1 MLKRILLSIVLLL
14 VIAYLVV
21 AITAFN
27 RKPAGQV
34 CRDMELVIKDTV
46 YAGFITKKEVSGMLE
61 KKGIYPVGKPMD
73 RIRSKTLER
82 ELAKH
87 PLIDEVECYKTPS
100 GILCV
105 EVSQRIPILSGGG
118 YELVAGERRLRA
130 PRVAGLN
137 DVPCLLIAADNEDSS
152 AIALVENLQRRD
164 LDFFEEAYG
173 FKRLIDQYGLTQEE
187 AARKVGKTQSAV
199 ANKLRLLRLSPQNM
213 ELIRSANLTERH
225 ARCLLRLHDDEE
237 RMNATHY
244 IIENE
249 LNVSRSEEYI
259 ENLLEQKK
267 HPELTEPPHKDNVVR
282 LIKDVRFFLN
292 TLNRA
297 VGVMVDAGIGAT
309 VDRRPPLHQP
319 PIERIGGK
327 THISRTT
334 LSLCGSSV
342 NCDLLVAPRNP
353 WMYSSNRLTF
363 NWFSIVWC
371 VAFIHS
377 PRHDMQTQ
385 QSSARAAL

>member
-1 MLKRILLSIVLLL
+1 MMSVLTL
-14 VIAYLVV
+14 
-21 AITAFN
+21 
-27 RKPAGQV
+27 
-34 CRDMELVIKDTV
+34 
-46 YAGFITKKEVSGMLE
+46 VSGKEDRTLR
-61 KKGIYPVGKPMD
+61 
-73 RIRSKTLER
+73 RIRVSEIARNPNQPRKYFDPEAIAQ
-82 ELAKH
+82 LAESIRQYGVLN
-87 PLIDEVECYKTPS
+87 PLTVRRAP
-100 GILCV
+100 
-105 EVSQRIPILSGGG
+105 GGG

-130 PRVAGLN
+130 ARVAGLN

-282 LIKDVRFFLN
+282 LSKDVRFFRN

-297 VGVMVDAGIGAT
+297 VGVMVDAGIGAP
-309 VDRRPPLHQP
+309 VDRDYADNQ
-319 PIERIGGK
+319 
-327 THISRTT
+327 
-334 LSLCGSSV
+334 
-342 NCDLLVAPRNP
+342 
-353 WMYSSNRLTF
+353 Y
-363 NWFSIVWC
+363 
-371 VAFIHS
+371 
-377 PRHDMQTQ
+377 
-385 QSSARAAL
+385 SARKELMFHVKHFCSTGGRILFHVKHGIVACEANLTCLPGRGTRG

>member
-1 MLKRILLSIVLLL
+1 MMSVLTL
-14 VIAYLVV
+14 
-21 AITAFN
+21 
-27 RKPAGQV
+27 
-34 CRDMELVIKDTV
+34 
-46 YAGFITKKEVSGMLE
+46 VSGKEDRTLR
-61 KKGIYPVGKPMD
+61 
-73 RIRSKTLER
+73 RIRVSEIARNPNQPRKYFDPEAIAQ
-82 ELAKH
+82 LAESIRQYGVLN
-87 PLIDEVECYKTPS
+87 PLTVRRAP
-100 GILCV
+100 
-105 EVSQRIPILSGGG
+105 GGG

-130 PRVAGLN
+130 ARVAGL
-137 DVPCLLIAADNEDSS
+137 
-152 AIALVENLQRRD
+152 ALVENLQRRD

-225 ARCLLRLHDDEE
+225 ARCLLRLRDDEE

-297 VGVMVDAGIGAT
+297 VGLMVDAGIGAT
-309 VDRRPPLHQP
+309 VDRQENEDG
-319 PIERIGGK
+319 I
-327 THISRTT
+327 T
-334 LSLCGSSV
+334 LTINIPHAKS
-342 NCDLLVAPRNP
+342 
-353 WMYSSNRLTF
+353 
-363 NWFSIVWC
+363 
-371 VAFIHS
+371 
-377 PRHDMQTQ
+377 
-385 QSSARAAL
+385 